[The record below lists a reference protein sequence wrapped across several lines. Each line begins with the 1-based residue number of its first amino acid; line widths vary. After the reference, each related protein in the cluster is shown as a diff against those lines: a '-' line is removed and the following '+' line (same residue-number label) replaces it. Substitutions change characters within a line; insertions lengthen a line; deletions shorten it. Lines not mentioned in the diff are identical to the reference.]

1 METFLKAGMKRTDF
15 ARLWAIS
22 TTTLDG
28 WLKAYR
34 GQGPQGLE
42 RPYATGRAKG
52 PKRKPL
58 PPALKGEITKV
69 VGRFPFF
76 GLRKIRDFLKRF
88 CAVPVSTHQVRRA
101 IEEEGLP
108 RPAAPK
114 RRRRGPLTVRR
125 FERARPQEL
134 WQSDITSFVLPRP
147 RQRVYLTAFLDDC
160 SRYVVS
166 HALKTHQRQDLVV
179 DALREGMGR
188 YGKPREVLTDQG
200 RQYFAWRGKSDFQK
214 LLQREGIAHVVAR
227 ADHPQTLGK
236 CERLWETVKTEFFDR
251 VQLDDLEEATTRLA
265 HFFAHYNFARPHQGI
280 EGMVPADRFFQAED
294 AVRKTLQAR
303 LADNE
308 LALAVGEAP
317 RTPVLLYG
325 RVGEQE
331 VSLHGEKGRL
341 VIQTETG
348 GRQELSFNQLGAPPW
363 RKEEDHDDDARDR
376 DEADPPLQET
386 GALQAG
392 AQDAGAGEGALGGSG
407 GEEAGARH
415 LRGDAGALAGENPQ
429 GEAAEKLQVTPLRV
443 WQLSQQ
449 ALAGIMAGLL
459 KQPKGRGPAAALDP
473 DEPRV
478 LKGRLLQLE
487 REAQAKDALIALLKD
502 LPAHREETQ
511 GRGAGRPHATRG
523 RKPTM
528 DPGKDPGTGRSP
540 APGAESEARG

>member
-1 METFLKAGMKRTDF
+1 METFLKAGMKLTDF

-134 WQSDITSFVLPRP
+134 WQSEITSFVLPRP
-147 RQRVYLTAFLDDC
+147 RQRVHLTVFLDDC

-227 ADHPQTLGK
+227 AHHPQTLGK

-308 LALAVGEAP
+308 LAVGEAP

-429 GEAAEKLQVTPLRV
+429 GRGGGETP
-443 WQLSQQ
+443 
-449 ALAGIMAGLL
+449 G
-459 KQPKGRGPAAALDP
+459 D
-473 DEPRV
+473 
-478 LKGRLLQLE
+478 
-487 REAQAKDALIALLKD
+487 
-502 LPAHREETQ
+502 
-511 GRGAGRPHATRG
+511 
-523 RKPTM
+523 
-528 DPGKDPGTGRSP
+528 P
-540 APGAESEARG
+540 APGLATLPTGAGGDGGGAVEATEGEGPGCGARPRRAEGLEGEAPAAGAGSAGEGCAHRPAEGPAGAPGGDAGEGGGEAACNARSEADDGPRQGPGNGSEPCSGSGK